1 MMKTGGRAIW
11 SVPAELPYIAL
22 FGLLVVL
29 GIAWKVW
36 REVGWRTD
44 DGAWETIDQIIIGA
58 GQVGIAAATCTACV
72 ATISEATMILAERYK
87 ARRYAEGRATGLA
100 TGLAEG
106 HATGLAEGHAT
117 GLAEGHATGL
127 AEGRATGLAQGRLE
141 AVEVAIR
148 QTTREIDPGVEVTTD
163 ASQWFE
169 REVMRVTLT
178 KSGGETEWFEVT
190 MEQALSPDLRP
201 LLDKQLASLG

>member
-36 REVGWRTD
+36 REVVWRTT
-44 DGAWETIDQIIIGA
+44 DGAWDTIDQIIIGA

-87 ARRYAEGRATGLA
+87 ARRYAEGVAK
-100 TGLAEG
+100 
-106 HATGLAEGHAT
+106 
-117 GLAEGHATGL
+117 
-127 AEGRATGLAQGRLE
+127 GRATGLAE
-141 AVEVAIR
+141 AVERAIR
-148 QTTREIDPGVEVTTD
+148 QTTREIDPGVEVTID
-163 ASQWFE
+163 ASQWLD

-178 KSGGETEWFEVT
+178 KSGRETEEFEVT
-190 MEQALSPDLRP
+190 MEQALSKRLGP
-201 LLDKQLASLG
+201 LLERQIASLN

>member
-1 MMKTGGRAIW
+1 MKTGGRAIW

-36 REVGWRTD
+36 REVVWRTT

-58 GQVGIAAATCTACV
+58 GQVGIAAATCTACI

-87 ARRYAEGRATGLA
+87 ARRYAEGVATGLS
-100 TGLAEG
+100 
-106 HATGLAEGHAT
+106 
-117 GLAEGHATGL
+117 
-127 AEGRATGLAQGRLE
+127 E

-148 QTTREIDPGVEVTTD
+148 QTARRIDPDVEVTID

-169 REVMRVTLT
+169 REVMRVTIT
-178 KSGGETEWFEVT
+178 KSGQETEEFEVT
-190 MEQALSPDLRP
+190 MGQALSPDLRP

>member
-1 MMKTGGRAIW
+1 MKTGGRAIW

-29 GIAWKVW
+29 GIAWTVW
-36 REVGWRTD
+36 REVVWRTN

-72 ATISEATMILAERYK
+72 ATISEAAMILAERYK

-100 TGLAEG
+100 D
-106 HATGLAEGHAT
+106 
-117 GLAEGHATGL
+117 
-127 AEGRATGLAQGRLE
+127 

-148 QTTREIDPGVEVTTD
+148 QTTREIDPSAEVTIN

-178 KSGGETEWFEVT
+178 KSGRDTDGFEVT

-201 LLDKQLASLG
+201 LLEKQIASLD

>member
-29 GIAWKVW
+29 GIAWTVW
-36 REVGWRTD
+36 REVVWRTT

-58 GQVGIAAATCTACV
+58 GQVGIAAATCTACI
-72 ATISEATMILAERYK
+72 ATLSEATMILAERYK
-87 ARRYAEGRATGLA
+87 ARRYAEGRAEGRA

-117 GLAEGHATGL
+117 GLA
-127 AEGRATGLAQGRLE
+127 QGRLD

-148 QTTREIDPGVEVTTD
+148 RTTREIDPGVEVTTD

-178 KSGGETEWFEVT
+178 KSGQETEEFEVT

-201 LLDKQLASLG
+201 LLEWQLASLG

>member
-1 MMKTGGRAIW
+1 MKTGGRAIW

-36 REVGWRTD
+36 REVVWRTD

-58 GQVGIAAATCTACV
+58 GQVGIAAATCTVCI

-87 ARRYAEGRATGLA
+87 ARRYAEGV
-100 TGLAEG
+100 
-106 HATGLAEGHAT
+106 
-117 GLAEGHATGL
+117 
-127 AEGRATGLAQGRLE
+127 AEGRATGLAE
-141 AVEVAIR
+141 AVERAIR
-148 QTTREIDPGVEVTTD
+148 QTTREIDPGVEVTID
-163 ASQWFE
+163 ASQWLE

-178 KSGGETEWFEVT
+178 KSGRETEEFEVT
-190 MEQALSPDLRP
+190 MEQALSKRLGP
-201 LLDKQLASLG
+201 LLERQIASLN

>member
-1 MMKTGGRAIW
+1 MKTGGRAIW

-36 REVGWRTD
+36 REVVWRTT

-58 GQVGIAAATCTACV
+58 GQVGIAAATCTACI
-72 ATISEATMILAERYK
+72 ATLSEATMILAERYK
-87 ARRYAEGRATGLA
+87 ARRYAEGRA
-100 TGLAEG
+100 EG
-106 HATGLAEGHAT
+106 RATGLAEGHAT

-127 AEGRATGLAQGRLE
+127 AEGRATGLAQGRLD

-148 QTTREIDPGVEVTTD
+148 RTTREIDPGVEVTTD

-169 REVMRVTLT
+169 REVLRVTLT
-178 KSGGETEWFEVT
+178 KSGQETEEFEVT

>member
-1 MMKTGGRAIW
+1 MKTGGRAIW

-36 REVGWRTD
+36 REVVWRTD

-58 GQVGIAAATCTACV
+58 GQVGIAAATCTVCI

-100 TGLAEG
+100 
-106 HATGLAEGHAT
+106 
-117 GLAEGHATGL
+117 
-127 AEGRATGLAQGRLE
+127 E
-141 AVEVAIR
+141 AVERAIR

-178 KSGGETEWFEVT
+178 KSGQETEEFEVT
-190 MEQALSPDLRP
+190 MEQALSKRLGP
-201 LLDKQLASLG
+201 LLERQIASLS

>member
-1 MMKTGGRAIW
+1 MKTGGRAIW

-36 REVGWRTD
+36 REVVWRTD
-44 DGAWETIDQIIIGA
+44 DSAWDTIDQIIIGA

-100 TGLAEG
+100 
-106 HATGLAEGHAT
+106 
-117 GLAEGHATGL
+117 
-127 AEGRATGLAQGRLE
+127 E
-141 AVEVAIR
+141 AVERAIR
-148 QTTREIDPGVEVTTD
+148 QRTREIDPGVEVTID
-163 ASQWFE
+163 ASQWLD

-178 KSGGETEWFEVT
+178 KSGRETEGFEIT
-190 MEQALSPDLRP
+190 MEQALSKRLGP
-201 LLDKQLASLG
+201 LLERQIASLS

>member
-1 MMKTGGRAIW
+1 
-11 SVPAELPYIAL
+11 
-22 FGLLVVL
+22 
-29 GIAWKVW
+29 
-36 REVGWRTD
+36 
-44 DGAWETIDQIIIGA
+44 
-58 GQVGIAAATCTACV
+58 
-72 ATISEATMILAERYK
+72 MIFAERYK

-117 GLAEGHATGL
+117 GLAEG
-127 AEGRATGLAQGRLE
+127 RLE

-148 QTTREIDPGVEVTTD
+148 RTTREIDPGVEVTTD

-178 KSGGETEWFEVT
+178 KSGQETEEFEVT

-201 LLDKQLASLG
+201 MLEWQLASLG

>member
-1 MMKTGGRAIW
+1 MKTGGRAIW

-36 REVGWRTD
+36 REVVWRTT
-44 DGAWETIDQIIIGA
+44 DGAWDTIDQIIIGT

-72 ATISEATMILAERYK
+72 ATISEAIMILAERYK
-87 ARRYAEGRATGLA
+87 ARRYAEG
-100 TGLAEG
+100 LAEG
-106 HATGLAEGHAT
+106 RAEGQ
-117 GLAEGHATGL
+117 
-127 AEGRATGLAQGRLE
+127 AEGRATGLAEGRLD

-163 ASQWFE
+163 ASGWFE
-169 REVMRVTLT
+169 REVMRVTLRRL
-178 KSGGETEWFEVT
+178 GRETEWFEIT

-201 LLDKQLASLG
+201 MLERQIASLD

>member
-1 MMKTGGRAIW
+1 MKTGGRAIW

-29 GIAWKVW
+29 GIAWTVW
-36 REVGWRTD
+36 REVVWRTD

-58 GQVGIAAATCTACV
+58 GQVGIAAATCTVCI

-87 ARRYAEGRATGLA
+87 ARRYAEGRATGR
-100 TGLAEG
+100 AEG
-106 HATGLAEGHAT
+106 RVEGR
-117 GLAEGHATGL
+117 AEGHATGL
-127 AEGRATGLAQGRLE
+127 AEGRSTGLAEGRLD

-148 QTTREIDPGVEVTTD
+148 RTTREIDPGVEVTTD

-178 KSGGETEWFEVT
+178 KSGQETEDFEVT

>member
-1 MMKTGGRAIW
+1 MKTGGRAIW

-36 REVGWRTD
+36 REVVWRTD

-127 AEGRATGLAQGRLE
+127 AQGRLD

-148 QTTREIDPGVEVTTD
+148 RTTREIDPGVEVTTD

-178 KSGGETEWFEVT
+178 KSGQETEGFEVT

>member
-1 MMKTGGRAIW
+1 MKSGGRAIW

-36 REVGWRTD
+36 REVVWRTT
-44 DGAWETIDQIIIGA
+44 DGAWDTIDQIIIGA
-58 GQVGIAAATCTACV
+58 GQVGIAAATCTVCI

-87 ARRYAEGRATGLA
+87 ARRYAEGRA
-100 TGLAEG
+100 EG
-106 HATGLAEGHAT
+106 RATGLAEGHAT

-127 AEGRATGLAQGRLE
+127 AEGRATGLAQGRLD

-148 QTTREIDPGVEVTTD
+148 RTTREIDPGVEVTTD

-169 REVMRVTLT
+169 REVLRVTLT
-178 KSGGETEWFEVT
+178 KSGQETEEFEVT

>member
-1 MMKTGGRAIW
+1 MKTGGRAIW

-29 GIAWKVW
+29 GIAWTIW
-36 REVGWRTD
+36 REVVWRTT

-72 ATISEATMILAERYK
+72 ATISEAAMILAERYK

-100 TGLAEG
+100 EG
-106 HATGLAEGHAT
+106 R
-117 GLAEGHATGL
+117 ATGL
-127 AEGRATGLAQGRLE
+127 AEGRATGLAEGRATGLAD

-148 QTTREIDPGVEVTTD
+148 QTTREIDPNLEVTID
-163 ASQWFE
+163 ASPWFE
-169 REVMRVTLT
+169 HEVMRVTLT
-178 KSGGETEWFEVT
+178 KSGQETEWFEVT

-201 LLDKQLASLG
+201 LLEKQIASLA

>member
-1 MMKTGGRAIW
+1 MKTGGRAIW

-29 GIAWKVW
+29 GIAWTVW
-36 REVGWRTD
+36 REVVWRTD

-58 GQVGIAAATCTACV
+58 GQVGIAAATCTVCI

-87 ARRYAEGRATGLA
+87 ARRYAEGRAEGRA
-100 TGLAEG
+100 TGRAE
-106 HATGLAEGHAT
+106 GLAEGHAT

-127 AEGRATGLAQGRLE
+127 AEGRSTGLAEGRLD

-148 QTTREIDPGVEVTTD
+148 RTTREIDPGVEVTTD

-178 KSGGETEWFEVT
+178 KSGQETEDFEVT
-190 MEQALSPDLRP
+190 MEQALSPALRP